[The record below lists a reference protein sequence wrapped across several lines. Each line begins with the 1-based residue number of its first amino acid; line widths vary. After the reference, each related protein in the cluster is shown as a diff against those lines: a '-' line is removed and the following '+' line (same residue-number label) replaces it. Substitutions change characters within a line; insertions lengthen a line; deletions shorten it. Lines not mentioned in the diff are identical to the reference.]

1 MRFILYS
8 KIQTLIS
15 MIKCNLDFNISDNEL
30 ISISLLTSRII
41 DKEITHYINEKKFA
55 NNIKL
60 NSMEKKALRKEII
73 YNHILNND
81 KTLISNENIENA
93 LQIILNGI
101 KRDKNKVIG
110 TIKAQL
116 TCHTNANINK
126 YLNIIINNET
136 NYNHLLIFNVDN
148 TISPDILAYNI
159 VNEYNFLVNYGY
171 IAIIFNQINW
181 ENIADIALFC
191 ENIFIEYN
199 FSVFNKN
206 KQSKINELKSFL
218 YQNQNISYQNHLN
231 DIIEKFYS
239 GVSYG
244 FHFND
249 LFISSDGQKAI
260 LIMQKI
266 ELDENVIYC
275 PDCMNNIVR
284 GNSYT
289 KLLQKSFEC
298 QNPNCPSRSKIGRGK
313 RFDYFSVK
321 RNTYLHL
328 NNPNDIVDI
337 DLIKQY
343 RKDIFENSNNILD
356 MLVSFYSFH
365 NNNIKIISDFEYALF
380 TKHRNIYSANFIKK
394 SYNYKNYP
402 LFHLMQNI
410 IKNISIHPQKEHYLM
425 HITNQYSI
433 YRGNS
438 SNLLYNIKEKI
449 TSAITSPPYYNAR
462 EYSQWP
468 SLICY
473 LVDMSISAKAVYDN
487 IENQGMYFY
496 NIGDIVGLDN
506 IFVSST
512 MSKKR
517 LLLGFL
523 SIMIFKMI
531 GWKFHNNI
539 IWYKGEVQSKRNS
552 MENLFPTYIK
562 PINCYEHI
570 LVFSKNNNT
579 INIPNLVTYIE
590 PVKKINS
597 KGENIFGHTAPYP
610 IALVEL
616 LLPYMN
622 KNGYIL
628 DPFLGSGTT
637 ILASLKHNY
646 KAVGIELNEEYF
658 LLATSKITQ
667 KLNSLSIEN
676 FI

>member
-1 MRFILYS
+1 MRFVLYS

-15 MIKCNLDFNISDNEL
+15 RIKCNLDFNISDNEL

-41 DKEITHYINEKKFA
+41 DKEITHYINKKKLA

-60 NSMEKKALRKEII
+60 NSMEKKSLRKEII

-313 RFDYFSVK
+313 RFEKMKKERQKAQQRV
-321 RNTYLHL
+321 
-328 NNPNDIVDI
+328 
-337 DLIKQY
+337 
-343 RKDIFENSNNILD
+343 EN
-356 MLVSFYSFH
+356 
-365 NNNIKIISDFEYALF
+365 
-380 TKHRNIYSANFIKK
+380 
-394 SYNYKNYP
+394 
-402 LFHLMQNI
+402 
-410 IKNISIHPQKEHYLM
+410 
-425 HITNQYSI
+425 
-433 YRGNS
+433 
-438 SNLLYNIKEKI
+438 
-449 TSAITSPPYYNAR
+449 
-462 EYSQWP
+462 
-468 SLICY
+468 
-473 LVDMSISAKAVYDN
+473 
-487 IENQGMYFY
+487 
-496 NIGDIVGLDN
+496 
-506 IFVSST
+506 
-512 MSKKR
+512 
-517 LLLGFL
+517 
-523 SIMIFKMI
+523 
-531 GWKFHNNI
+531 
-539 IWYKGEVQSKRNS
+539 
-552 MENLFPTYIK
+552 
-562 PINCYEHI
+562 
-570 LVFSKNNNT
+570 
-579 INIPNLVTYIE
+579 
-590 PVKKINS
+590 
-597 KGENIFGHTAPYP
+597 
-610 IALVEL
+610 
-616 LLPYMN
+616 
-622 KNGYIL
+622 
-628 DPFLGSGTT
+628 
-637 ILASLKHNY
+637 
-646 KAVGIELNEEYF
+646 
-658 LLATSKITQ
+658 
-667 KLNSLSIEN
+667 
-676 FI
+676 

>member
-1 MRFILYS
+1 
-8 KIQTLIS
+8 
-15 MIKCNLDFNISDNEL
+15 
-30 ISISLLTSRII
+30 
-41 DKEITHYINEKKFA
+41 
-55 NNIKL
+55 
-60 NSMEKKALRKEII
+60 
-73 YNHILNND
+73 
-81 KTLISNENIENA
+81 
-93 LQIILNGI
+93 
-101 KRDKNKVIG
+101 
-110 TIKAQL
+110 
-116 TCHTNANINK
+116 
-126 YLNIIINNET
+126 
-136 NYNHLLIFNVDN
+136 
-148 TISPDILAYNI
+148 
-159 VNEYNFLVNYGY
+159 
-171 IAIIFNQINW
+171 
-181 ENIADIALFC
+181 
-191 ENIFIEYN
+191 
-199 FSVFNKN
+199 
-206 KQSKINELKSFL
+206 
-218 YQNQNISYQNHLN
+218 
-231 DIIEKFYS
+231 
-239 GVSYG
+239 
-244 FHFND
+244 
-249 LFISSDGQKAI
+249 
-260 LIMQKI
+260 MQKI
-266 ELDENVIYC
+266 KLDENVIYC

-328 NNPNDIVDI
+328 NNPKDIVDL

-343 RKDIFENSNNILD
+343 RKDIFENSDDILD
-356 MLVSFYSFH
+356 MLISFYSFH

-380 TKHRNIYSANFIKK
+380 TKYRNVYSSNFIKK
-394 SYNYKNYP
+394 SYNYKDYP

-410 IKNISIHPQKEHYLM
+410 IKNISIHPQKEHDLM
-425 HITNQYSI
+425 HITNNYSV
-433 YRGNS
+433 YKGNS
-438 SNLLYNIKEKI
+438 SNLLYNINEI
-449 TSAITSPPYYNAR
+449 VTGVITSPPYYNAR

-523 SIMIFKMI
+523 SMMIFKMI

-552 MENLFPTYIK
+552 MENMFPTYIK

-570 LVFSKNNNT
+570 LVFSKNNTT
-579 INIPNLVTYIE
+579 INIPNLVKYIE

-597 KGENIFGHTAPYP
+597 KGENTFGHTAPYP
-610 IALVEL
+610 IALVEF

-622 KNGYIL
+622 TNGYIL

-637 ILASLKHNY
+637 ILAALKHNY

-658 LLATSKITQ
+658 LLAISKIV
-667 KLNSLSIEN
+667 KNKNYLSIEN
-676 FI
+676 II

>member
-1 MRFILYS
+1 
-8 KIQTLIS
+8 
-15 MIKCNLDFNISDNEL
+15 MIKCNLDFNISDDEL
-30 ISISLLTSRII
+30 VSISLLTSRII
-41 DKEITHYINEKKFA
+41 DKKITNYINNKKIT

-60 NSMEKKALRKEII
+60 NSMEKKSLRRELI
-73 YNHILNND
+73 YNHISNNNH
-81 KTLISNENIENA
+81 TLISNENIENA
-93 LQIILNGI
+93 LLTIIQGI
-101 KRDKNKVIG
+101 ERNKNKVIG

-116 TCHTNANINK
+116 ARHTDIGTNITQ
-126 YLNIIINNET
+126 YLKIIDNYEK
-136 NYNHLLIFNVDN
+136 NYNHLLILNIDAK
-148 TISPDILAYNI
+148 ISSDILAYNI
-159 VNEYNFLVNYGY
+159 VKEYDVLVNYGY
-171 IAIIFNQINW
+171 IAMIFNQINW

-191 ENIFIEYN
+191 ENIFIEHN
-199 FSVFNKN
+199 FNVFNKN
-206 KQSKINELKSFL
+206 KQLKINELKSFL
-218 YQNQNISYQNHLN
+218 SKNHNISDPSNLN

-249 LFISSDGQKAI
+249 LFISSNGQKAI

-266 ELDENVIYC
+266 KLDENIIYC

-321 RNTYLHL
+321 RNTYLNL
-328 NNPNDIVDI
+328 NDPNDIVDL

-343 RKDIFENSNNILD
+343 RKDIFENTDTILD

-365 NNNIKIISDFEYALF
+365 DNNIKIISDFEYALF

-394 SYNYKNYP
+394 SYDYKNYP
-402 LFHLMQNI
+402 LFLLMQNI
-410 IKNISIHPQKEHYLM
+410 IKNISIQPQKEHYMLQT
-425 HITNQYSI
+425 TNHYSI
-433 YRGNS
+433 YKGNS
-438 SNLLYNIKEKI
+438 SNILYNINEKI
-449 TSAITSPPYYNAR
+449 TGAITSPPYYNAR

-473 LVDMSISAKAVYDN
+473 LVDMAISSKAVYDN

-506 IFVSST
+506 IYVSST

-552 MENLFPTYIK
+552 MENIFPTYIK

-570 LVFSKNNNT
+570 LAFSKNNTT
-579 INIPNLVTYIE
+579 INIPNLVKYIE

-597 KGENIFGHTAPYP
+597 KGENTFGHTAPYP

-622 KNGYIL
+622 KSGYIL

-637 ILASLKHNY
+637 IIASLKHNY
-646 KAVGIELNEEYF
+646 KAVGIELSEEYF
-658 LLATSKITQ
+658 LLAISKITQ
-667 KLNSLSIEN
+667 TINHISIEN